1 MMKANK
7 EKMHKTIYKMYK
19 YLDNLKVLR
28 CIRGSLV
35 MMIPV
40 LLIGAFSLVFS
51 TLPLKVWQNF
61 LDTALDGAIRG
72 FFDGIYQVTFGLLAV
87 YMTIC
92 LALCYIRQNMSM
104 RNHNYGA
111 LFTSLICFF
120 IFSGAFSGDTF
131 DVSVLGPQGIFNSLV
146 CALLASYLFD
156 KINKKM
162 SLPLRIYAEG
172 VDESFVSMIFS
183 IFPMIIV
190 SGMFMLV
197 NIILSEVFEVTGF
210 QMLFTNIING
220 VFSNLGRTLGTAIL
234 FEIVL
239 NFFWFFGIH
248 GNDVLESAC
257 QNIFVPAIDINQELI
272 SQGLEATEIYSKT
285 FFDVFVTMG
294 GCGSALCLMISLLI
308 FSRRRSDRN
317 LAKLAAVP
325 IFFNINEIIVFGLP
339 IVFNPML
346 FIPFLLTPVVLV
358 LISTFAVQTGLV
370 PIPVNSVEWTTPVI
384 LGGYMATG
392 SVAGSVLQLVNL
404 AVGVLVYSPFIR
416 MFESETLK
424 NANSRMQKL
433 VGTVKENEI
442 ARNPITLLSLQDDC
456 GVVARSLA
464 EELVLTM
471 RTGKFEMFYQPQFND
486 KGECIG
492 AEALLRWRHSLY
504 GNVYPPL
511 VVKLAE
517 EADMLLR
524 MEECIFDTVCGEMQR
539 LCRIFG
545 KDAKISVNVTGK
557 MIQSDDFEKFL
568 DKVSKKYA
576 KWCKNIMI
584 EITEQDTLT
593 INERLIEKLTRIRDM
608 GFGLAIDDFS
618 MGSTSIK
625 YLQTN
630 LFSLVKLDGQL
641 TKDVVNN
648 ERSREIVASIT
659 KLSHDFDIN
668 VLAEYVETEEQRQI
682 LEEADCHWYQGYLY
696 SPAVKIDELEENV
709 KTLTK
714 NK

>member
-1 MMKANK
+1 
-7 EKMHKTIYKMYK
+7 
-19 YLDNLKVLR
+19 
-28 CIRGSLV
+28 
-35 MMIPV
+35 
-40 LLIGAFSLVFS
+40 
-51 TLPLKVWQNF
+51 
-61 LDTALDGAIRG
+61 
-72 FFDGIYQVTFGLLAV
+72 
-87 YMTIC
+87 
-92 LALCYIRQNMSM
+92 
-104 RNHNYGA
+104 
-111 LFTSLICFF
+111 
-120 IFSGAFSGDTF
+120 
-131 DVSVLGPQGIFNSLV
+131 
-146 CALLASYLFD
+146 
-156 KINKKM
+156 
-162 SLPLRIYAEG
+162 
-172 VDESFVSMIFS
+172 
-183 IFPMIIV
+183 
-190 SGMFMLV
+190 
-197 NIILSEVFEVTGF
+197 
-210 QMLFTNIING
+210 
-220 VFSNLGRTLGTAIL
+220 
-234 FEIVL
+234 
-239 NFFWFFGIH
+239 
-248 GNDVLESAC
+248 
-257 QNIFVPAIDINQELI
+257 
-272 SQGLEATEIYSKT
+272 
-285 FFDVFVTMG
+285 
-294 GCGSALCLMISLLI
+294 
-308 FSRRRSDRN
+308 
-317 LAKLAAVP
+317 
-325 IFFNINEIIVFGLP
+325 
-339 IVFNPML
+339 
-346 FIPFLLTPVVLV
+346 
-358 LISTFAVQTGLV
+358 
-370 PIPVNSVEWTTPVI
+370 
-384 LGGYMATG
+384 
-392 SVAGSVLQLVNL
+392 
-404 AVGVLVYSPFIR
+404 
-416 MFESETLK
+416 MFENETFK
-424 NANSRMQKL
+424 NANTRMQQL
-433 VGTVKENEI
+433 VETVKENEL

-471 RTGKFEMFYQPQFND
+471 RTGKLEMFYQPQFND